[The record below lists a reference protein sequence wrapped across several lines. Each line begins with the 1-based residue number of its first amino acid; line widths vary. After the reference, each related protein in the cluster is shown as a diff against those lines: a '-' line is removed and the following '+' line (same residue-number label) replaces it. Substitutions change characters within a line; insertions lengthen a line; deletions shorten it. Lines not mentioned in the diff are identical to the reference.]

1 VIRFSAALV
10 AVAIGVLIG
19 GIATSKLLL
28 VYIAIV
34 VSAVAL
40 LALAI
45 GVVLKRE
52 VLFGEAQGL
61 VPAGAGAPPGPPA
74 RAGERQ
80 DQSRPAAFVPP
91 LAADPPAPL
100 QVPEGQV
107 PEGQVRRD
115 RVANTVSSW
124 EAQSARDQWSSSP
137 GQGSTTAADGAAP
150 DWMPGGR
157 DAHDPAA
164 AAAETAP
171 SPSAVPPRTP
181 PAPPSWFDRR
191 TQSEASPPAVA
202 DAPAVAV
209 PAGVPADASPADE
222 DDDWPTRYSW
232 LDDDADESLTEPDDT
247 DAPVGQTA
255 RAGAD
260 DAGDHP
266 APEASVSTD
275 SGPDQAPDTV
285 AGAIPSGD
293 TPSGDTPSGDTP
305 SGDTLSDAPPS
316 SDSSAGDTLPGATQA
331 GATAPP
337 VAAVHADADAEPE
350 PGHAEPEPE
359 PESAEP
365 EPEPADSEPPF
376 ADTENPV
383 PGDDLMAV
391 LRGVPRYHK
400 PDCVLIRFMPEG
412 DIQRLSAAQA
422 KAEGCT
428 PCAAC
433 QPEE

>member
-61 VPAGAGAPPGPPA
+61 VPAGAGAAPVLPT
-74 RAGERQ
+74 RAGESQ

-100 QVPEGQV
+100 QVPD
-107 PEGQVRRD
+107 GQVRRD
-115 RVANTVSSW
+115 RVANAVSAW
-124 EAQSARDQWSSSP
+124 ETQSARDQWSSSP
-137 GQGSTTAADGAAP
+137 GQGSTTVADGAAP

-164 AAAETAP
+164 AAAENVP
-171 SPSAVPPRTP
+171 SPYAIPPRTP

-191 TQSEASPPAVA
+191 TQSEASQPAVT

-209 PAGVPADASPADE
+209 PAGEPADAPPADE

-247 DAPVGQTA
+247 DAPAGQAA
-255 RAGAD
+255 RADAD
-260 DAGDHP
+260 DAGDLP
-266 APEASVSTD
+266 APEASVSAD
-275 SGPDQAPDTV
+275 SGPNQAL
-285 AGAIPSGD
+285 A
-293 TPSGDTPSGDTP
+293 TP
-305 SGDTLSDAPPS
+305 SGDTLSGDTLSGDSSAS
-316 SDSSAGDTLPGATQA
+316 DSSASDSSAGDTLSGDSSAGDSSVGDTLSGATQA
-331 GATAPP
+331 GATAPS
-337 VAAVHADADAEPE
+337 VAAVSVAADAERE

-359 PESAEP
+359 SAGP
-365 EPEPADSEPPF
+365 EPESADSEPPF
-376 ADTENPV
+376 ADTKNPG

-400 PDCVLIRFMPEG
+400 LDCVLIRFMPEG

-433 QPEE
+433 QPEA